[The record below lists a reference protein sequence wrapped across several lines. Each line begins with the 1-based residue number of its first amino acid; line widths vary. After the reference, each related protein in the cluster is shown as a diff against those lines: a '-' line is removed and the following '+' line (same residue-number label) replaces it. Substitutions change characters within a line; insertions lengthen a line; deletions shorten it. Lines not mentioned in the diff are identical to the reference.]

1 MCSGP
6 TPPRPKQSL
15 TNQTTQ
21 DQTLPSESALHS
33 EEPEK
38 SNTALQ
44 GTLSALNTAL
54 TEQKVTSALC

>member
-1 MCSGP
+1 MCSRP
-6 TPPRPKQSL
+6 TPPRPKQRL

-21 DQTLPSESALHS
+21 DQTLPSESALHY
-33 EEPEK
+33 EKKKK

>member
-1 MCSGP
+1 M
-6 TPPRPKQSL
+6 
-15 TNQTTQ
+15 
-21 DQTLPSESALHS
+21 LPSESALHS